1 MACCGPLG
9 VAGWDMLEGRPG
21 AADMICARED
31 QATANKPSRGLIFYF
46 FLSRFFEIIGEP
58 GKYPINSTDLSFVQL
73 LDDI

>member
-9 VAGWDMLEGRPG
+9 VAGWDMLEGWLG

-46 FLSRFFEIIGEP
+46 FNEI
-58 GKYPINSTDLSFVQL
+58 F
-73 LDDI
+73 